1 MRIKFIRMVLFISL
15 IIPSA
20 YAFCGPTSTLSIV
33 GARQQQHHNQK
44 RVIKESVIGGGGC
57 HSSNSLQKTK
67 KSIVLSSQTTPPYS
81 QQLHSTST
89 SLAMATDES
98 KPTTILSHQITT
110 KVGKSAS
117 SLVSLSFFIL
127 LTYKRDAIILTLWIG
142 AIGNAILSKVIKR
155 ILNHER
161 PAELHED
168 DNNIKLKPSDGGM
181 PSSHAMSLGFIGTSL
196 LFGIIPQQYQV
207 GAGVAMSIYT
217 ALALQY
223 RIQSKLHT
231 LEQVIVGLVLGIGNA
246 LAWLK
251 FALGSDGSIGF
262 ILSYVQSNFVSPE
275 TGLFSRSALSIPIVV
290 GILVVGSFER
300 RIALWLKNKKD
311 R

>member
-33 GARQQQHHNQK
+33 GAQQHHNQK
-44 RVIKESVIGGGGC
+44 RVIDRRVCDWRGC
-57 HSSNSLQKTK
+57 HSSSW
-67 KSIVLSSQTTPPYS
+67 LSTPPYS
-81 QQLHSTST
+81 QQLQSTST

-181 PSSHAMSLGFIGTSL
+181 PSSHAMSLGFIGTSI

-311 R
+311 RKEG

>member
-1 MRIKFIRMVLFISL
+1 MTIKFIRMVLFISL
-15 IIPSA
+15 IASSA

-33 GARQQQHHNQK
+33 GAQQHHNQK
-44 RVIKESVIGGGGC
+44 RVIKESVIGGC
-57 HSSNSLQKTK
+57 HSSSWLQRTK
-67 KSIVLSSQTTPPYS
+67 KSTLLSSQTTPPYS
-81 QQLHSTST
+81 QQLQCTST

-98 KPTTILSHQITT
+98 KPTTIILSHQITT

-127 LTYKRDAIILTLWIG
+127 LAYKRDAIILTLWIG

-161 PAELHED
+161 PAELHDD

-181 PSSHAMSLGFIGTSL
+181 PSSHAMSLGFIGTSI

-207 GAGVAMSIYT
+207 GAGVVMSIYT

-246 LAWLK
+246 LTWLK
-251 FALGSDGSIGF
+251 FGLGSDGSIGCA
-262 ILSYVQSNFVSPE
+262 LSYVQSNFVSPT
-275 TGLFSRSALSIPIVV
+275 TGLFPCSALSIPIVV